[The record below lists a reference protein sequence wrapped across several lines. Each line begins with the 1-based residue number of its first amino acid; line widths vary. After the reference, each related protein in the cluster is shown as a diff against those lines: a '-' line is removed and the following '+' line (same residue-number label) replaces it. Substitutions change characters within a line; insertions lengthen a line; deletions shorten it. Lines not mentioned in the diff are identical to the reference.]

1 MGGWNGMDAVG
12 HGGHDAGPVG
22 PAAGGWPARWLRPGR
37 IAWATFLLIW
47 GGLVLVGAPI
57 DLAMLPAAVCAGV
70 NLALLRMDERLLR
83 PRVPDTVPAA
93 WSGIGPVGEDGP
105 RGHLHDPDERH
116 DEDR

>member
-1 MGGWNGMDAVG
+1 MAGGNGMEAAA
-12 HGGHDAGPVG
+12 HGDDGGPVG
-22 PAAGGWPARWLRPGR
+22 PARRGWPARCLRPGR
-37 IAWATFLLIW
+37 VAWAIFLLVW

-83 PRVPDTVPAA
+83 PHVPDTVPAA
-93 WSGIGPVGEDGP
+93 WSGIGPAGEGGSQD
-105 RGHLHDPDERH
+105 RRRDPDERH